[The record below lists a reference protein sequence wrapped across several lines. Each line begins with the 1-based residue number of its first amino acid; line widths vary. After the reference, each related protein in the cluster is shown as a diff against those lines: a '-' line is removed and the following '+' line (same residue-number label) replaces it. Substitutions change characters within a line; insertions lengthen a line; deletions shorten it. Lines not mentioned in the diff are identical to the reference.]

1 MKYCSTKYF
10 NFIFKSDK
18 QKQAVSGEVILEAVR
33 QGMVA
38 HVVFACNLRVFRTPN
53 LGRDIEVLHG
63 LTLKP
68 RGPSQLLRKIIHLF
82 RINFFTIFLENFIEF
97 TKPYWKLIKTILGYQ
112 KVLFITRSIK
122 GQLRVG
128 WQIIL

>member
-1 MKYCSTKYF
+1 M
-10 NFIFKSDK
+10 
-18 QKQAVSGEVILEAVR
+18 ILEAVR

-68 RGPSQLLRKIIHLF
+68 RGPSQLLRKINHLF
-82 RINFFTIFLENFIEF
+82 KLKFLTVLFGNLNEF
-97 TKPYWKLIKTILGYQ
+97 TKTYWKLIKTYDSLLPEGMIHYPTVYY
-112 KVLFITRSIK
+112 KEKSCN
-122 GQLRVG
+122 
-128 WQIIL
+128 